1 MNGVEINDRQ
11 GEKKTSQS
19 LLKSTIHN
27 MQVVKYGIDNVALLQ
42 EGKLVWFCI
51 ANLFENYDNL
61 YVYVFKV
68 AFLQ

>member
-1 MNGVEINDRQ
+1 MIGRVE
-11 GEKKTSQS
+11 KTSQS
-19 LLKSTIHN
+19 LLKSTMHN